1 MKKTYQKP
9 AMQVLLLQQR
19 QMLCGSG
26 GQEGSGSKNVQSL
39 ENNEGIYWN
48 SDGIEVEDDDY

>member
-26 GQEGSGSKNVQSL
+26 GQESNKVKRL
-39 ENNEGIYWN
+39 ENNEGIGWN